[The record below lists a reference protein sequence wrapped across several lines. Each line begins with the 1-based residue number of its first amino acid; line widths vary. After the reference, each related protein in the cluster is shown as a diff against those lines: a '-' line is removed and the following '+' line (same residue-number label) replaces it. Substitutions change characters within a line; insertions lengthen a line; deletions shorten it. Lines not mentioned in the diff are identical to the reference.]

1 MNRQGYVRQGI
12 AAILFASVAVFT
24 SAALVTTQAAEP
36 ATRDK
41 APATKGQAPATKDK
55 KGGTRHAE
63 KESQPAEAQV
73 LLDKALSAEATGDT
87 QARGEYLQ
95 QALAADPDF
104 APAHWQLGEMKIDGQ
119 WLSVDSAAATST
131 MAAKFHEYRLRRAK
145 TRATADEQIKFA
157 AWCSEK
163 GLTDQARMHL
173 QAAMSMRPTHNQQRD
188 IMKKLDL
195 VRYQKQLMPAAKADL
210 YKKHDKELE
219 ALMHKWKPILTRW
232 RGDLESRD
240 ASRQID
246 AEQKLNDIKDV
257 AVIPVLETVFA
268 KSGATAG
275 AAAVKVIAAMPEIK
289 ASESLVRFAV
299 LAENEEVR
307 QAAAE
312 ALRSR
317 DVFSYVPMLLA
328 GLSNPIEIS
337 FQSFA
342 GEGGIFGER
351 LTLYREG
358 PEANMLYTSG
368 VTALPNFT
376 PAVGGLTIPQTAQ
389 AEQRVAAQ
397 AAQDSVTAQAAMAEN
412 ARSAWANERI
422 IAALRIATD
431 NDSMGEDA
439 KDWWNWWSEY
449 NELHYAG
456 SPETYEINR
465 STYTYYGAAT
475 YYPTP
480 STAPA
485 QSSSQSSQLS
495 DSKTTPTYQPPTL
508 NTRPGQPASTYRY
521 GLPTNMHWDSGKIAC
536 FVPGTIVW
544 TVTGKMP
551 IEEVRVGD
559 LVLSQNVETGELAYK
574 PVERVTKGPPLPLV
588 EIHVGQQTIRSTM
601 GHLFW
606 VSGTGWRMAKELK
619 VGDRLH
625 TTKGTL
631 AIDSVEKTGEASC
644 HNLVV
649 TDFTTF
655 FVTDE
660 QILVH
665 DIDVHGPTL
674 CTVPGFSAN

>member
-1 MNRQGYVRQGI
+1 MNRQGLLARHTV
-12 AAILFASVAVFT
+12 AILFASIACCV
-24 SAALVTTQAAEP
+24 SACLVKAHAKEP
-36 ATRDK
+36 APK
-41 APATKGQAPATKDK
+41 AAATKGTAAKAAGEQDSRA
-55 KGGTRHAE
+55 
-63 KESQPAEAQV
+63 SEAR
-73 LLDKALSAEATGDT
+73 LLVDKALSAEADGDE
-87 QARGEYLQ
+87 QARTDYLK
-95 QALAADPDF
+95 QALAADPEF

-131 MAAKFHEYRLRRAK
+131 MAAKFNEYRVRRAK
-145 TRATADEQIKFA
+145 VRAMADDQIKLA
-157 AWCSEK
+157 AWCSEA
-163 GLTDQARMHL
+163 GLADQSQMHL
-173 QAAMSMRPTHNQQRD
+173 QAAMYLKPTHNQQRE
-188 IMKKLDL
+188 IIKKLGL
-195 VRYQKQLMPAAKADL
+195 VRYQKQLMPTAKAEL

-219 ALMHKWKPILTRW
+219 ALTHKWKPILTRL

-246 AEQKLNDIKDV
+246 AAQKLSEIKDV
-257 AVIPVLETVFA
+257 AIIPVIEVVFE

-275 AAAVKVIAAMPEIK
+275 TAAVKTIAAMPEIK

-307 QAAAE
+307 KVAAE
-312 ALRSR
+312 ALKSR

-337 FQSFA
+337 FQTFT

-351 LTLYREG
+351 LNLYREG
-358 PEANMLYTSG
+358 QQANMSYTSG

-376 PAVGGLTIPQTAQ
+376 PAVGGLTVPQTAQ
-389 AEQRVAAQ
+389 AEQRVATQ

-431 NDSMGEDA
+431 NENMGHDA

-475 YYPTP
+475 YYPTL
-480 STAPA
+480 SRATSQQAP
-485 QSSSQSSQLS
+485 QLSSSS
-495 DSKTTPTYQPPTL
+495 TTPTYQPPTI
-508 NTRPGQPASTYRY
+508 NTRPGQHYY

-551 IEEVRVGD
+551 IEEVNVGD

-574 PVERVTKGPPLPLV
+574 PVAHVTKGPPFPLV
-588 EIHVGQQTIRSTM
+588 EIHVGQQTIRSTY

-606 VSGTGWRMAKELK
+606 VSGAGWRMAKELK

-631 AIDSVEKTGEASC
+631 LVDSVEKTGEASC

-649 TDFTTF
+649 PDFTTY

-665 DIDVHGPTL
+665 DIDVRGPTL
-674 CTVPGFSAN
+674 CTVPGLTAK